1 MKTCADTPGW
11 KNQYGIGC
19 AGYETEGHCA
29 DGKVVLGHEWAVG
42 SKFGSP
48 EKHCCVCGSPIM
60 CVAVDRT
67 LSKASQAYM
76 EGLLKKAGVN
86 PC

>member
-1 MKTCADTPGW
+1 MDTANWRNPS
-11 KNQYGIGC
+11 GITFL
-19 AGYETEGHCA
+19 AYATEGHCA

-48 EKHCCVCGSPIM
+48 EKHCCVCGSPSM

-67 LSKASQAYM
+67 LSKASQAYT
-76 EGLLKKAGVN
+76 EGLLKKTGVN